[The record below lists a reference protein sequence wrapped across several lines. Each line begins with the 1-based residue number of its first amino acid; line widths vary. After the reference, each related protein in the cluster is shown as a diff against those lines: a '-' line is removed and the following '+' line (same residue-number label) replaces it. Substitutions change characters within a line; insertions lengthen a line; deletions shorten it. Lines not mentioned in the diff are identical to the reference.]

1 MNEGVTMFVVLFATM
16 VAMFNNI
23 MWNDDDEK
31 RN

>member
-1 MNEGVTMFVVLFATM
+1 MNSVTVFVVLFATA
-16 VAMFNNI
+16 VAIFNNV